1 MQRDILIIC
10 DAFPPD
16 FAPRMGYLCRHLDAG
31 YRITVVAAKEGH
43 TTWPI
48 DIQREN
54 FSVHQIQLT
63 SRNRFAAKLQN
74 IGDYLFSR
82 KDRKLCRCA
91 KQLLKGRHFDLVLC
105 LSYYIFPLLC
115 GEKIAQHFNIPLC
128 VDLRD
133 IMEQF
138 VQPVGFQKFVQ
149 FFKLR
154 WINNIR
160 RNRILRNASAV
171 TTVSPWHVDVLR
183 RYNSN
188 THLIYN
194 GFDADVFK
202 YKEVRT
208 DYFTITYT
216 GRVLDLGLRNPTLLF
231 EALQTM
237 CKDEVFAKA
246 LKIRWFVDEVSMR
259 QVSELSER
267 YHLQHCT
274 EISRTVSAD
283 RMPDILNESSIVVV
297 LTNKATER
305 GPHGIMTTKF
315 FEALGCE
322 KPVLCVRSDEEC
334 LAQVIGQSKAGV
346 AARNV
351 GETIEFIKDKFD
363 EWKANGF
370 THQQVDAE
378 AKAQFSRQSEARQ
391 FAEVME
397 GLIKN

>member
-1 MQRDILIIC
+1 M
-10 DAFPPD
+10 
-16 FAPRMGYLCRHLDAG
+16 
-31 YRITVVAAKEGH
+31 
-43 TTWPI
+43 
-48 DIQREN
+48 
-54 FSVHQIQLT
+54 
-63 SRNRFAAKLQN
+63 
-74 IGDYLFSR
+74 
-82 KDRKLCRCA
+82 
-91 KQLLKGRHFDLVLC
+91 
-105 LSYYIFPLLC
+105 
-115 GEKIAQHFNIPLC
+115 
-128 VDLRD
+128 
-133 IMEQF
+133 
-138 VQPVGFQKFVQ
+138 Q

-208 DYFTITYT
+208 DHFTITYT

-237 CKDEVFAKA
+237 CKDEVFAKV

-259 QVSELSER
+259 QVGELSER

-334 LAQVIGQSKAGV
+334 LAQAIGQSNAGV
-346 AARNV
+346 AARNID
-351 GETIEFIKDKFD
+351 ETVEFIKDKFD
-363 EWKANGF
+363 EWKSNGF
-370 THQQVDAE
+370 THQQVNVE

-397 GLIKN
+397 GLINQMLNK